1 MTVVNYILGVVHT
14 MDHEVVPRPC
24 RICDWLSNW
33 SQVHFALHQGKK
45 VKVAMEFEV
54 PKRHIVRP
62 TLSTNMVQRI
72 LRWER

>member
-33 SQVHFALHQGKK
+33 SQDHFGLHQGKK